1 MKKQT
6 LRIAA
11 SAATVG
17 VMSIVGFGMVAHA
30 EPNPIKAVGQSFNG
44 MFHRHG
50 GHGPMQNLASVA
62 TVLNMSEAD
71 IRTQLDSGK
80 SLADIATA
88 QNVSVQSV
96 IDAVVADMKAHVAT
110 EVASGE
116 ITQTEADAKLADVVA
131 RATDMVNG
139 VRPAGMPEGMAGGMG
154 GRGPS
159 PESITAIAKVLNVT
173 EAQLQTEVQSGKS
186 LADIAAAQ
194 NVSVQSVIDAVVT
207 QMKTHIAGEVA
218 SGEITQAEADAKLTD
233 VTARAADM
241 VNGVRPAGMPGD
253 KVGGMGG
260 HGRGHHG
267 MGDDGDDDG
276 ESNDDG
282 GVEDSNA

>member
-50 GHGPMQNLASVA
+50 GHGPMQNLFSVA
-62 TVLNMSEAD
+62 TALNMSEAD
-71 IRTQLDSGK
+71 VRTQLD
-80 SLADIATA
+80 A
-88 QNVSVQSV
+88 
-96 IDAVVADMKAHVAT
+96 
-110 EVASGE
+110 
-116 ITQTEADAKLADVVA
+116 
-131 RATDMVNG
+131 
-139 VRPAGMPEGMAGGMG
+139 
-154 GRGPS
+154 
-159 PESITAIAKVLNVT
+159 
-173 EAQLQTEVQSGKS
+173 GKS

-194 NVSVQSVIDAVVT
+194 NVSVQSVIDAVVS
-207 QMKTHIAGEVA
+207 QMRAHIASEVA
-218 SGEITQAEADAKLTD
+218 SGEITQAQADTKLAD
-233 VTARAADM
+233 VTAHATDM

-260 HGRGHHG
+260 GKGGPGHRGH
-267 MGDDGDDDG
+267 GDDGDDDG
-276 ESNDDG
+276 EGHDDG
-282 GVEDSNA
+282 GAEDGDA